1 MRSAWVH
8 TYTVACMGQ
17 VARPC
22 SRGRVTGFSPR
33 EIGPLTGNHGFGY
46 PNSPASGYF
55 YAAGHGNPGSPTLI
69 TATDDMNLYGLLLVL
84 LGVLPVLLIGR
95 DGFRGVPVASKVR
108 R

>member
-1 MRSAWVH
+1 
-8 TYTVACMGQ
+8 MGQ
-17 VARPC
+17 VAIPGGG
-22 SRGRVTGFSPR
+22 GRVLPVSAG
-33 EIGPLTGNHGFGY
+33 EIMPLTG
-46 PNSPASGYF
+46 SPAFEYPPSPAHGYF

-95 DGFRGVPVASKVR
+95 DGFRGAPVASKVR